1 MSQLDPAQAE
11 IATLLFSLPEAAG
24 YALAGGAALLA
35 AGTIDRPTRDLDAFI
50 AATPTHPPGD
60 VTTLAAALVNALEDN
75 GWTVTIVRRH
85 QTFHRL
91 NATRHDDSVEIDL
104 AVDSPRLFP
113 TTTIDGIPLLDP
125 RDLAARKILAILDR
139 AEGRDF
145 TDLEA
150 LKRDHPTASI
160 IDWARQLD
168 PGLSPADISRA
179 FEQLHRLDDNELPT
193 ADPAA
198 TRRLFAAWA
207 AELEGDRCA

>member
-1 MSQLDPAQAE
+1 MTRLDPTQTE

-50 AATPTHPPGD
+50 AATPTQPPGD
-60 VTTLAAALVNALEDN
+60 VTTLAATLIETLEAN

-91 NATRHDDSVEIDL
+91 NAARHDDWVEIDL

-113 TTTIDGIPLLDP
+113 TTTIDGIPMLDP

-150 LKRDHPTASI
+150 LQRDHPSTAI

-168 PGLSPADISRA
+168 PGLAHTDIARA
-179 FEQLHRLDDNELPT
+179 FEQLERLDDSELPT

-198 TRRLFAAWA
+198 TRRLFDEWA
-207 AELEGDRCA
+207 DELQKAGL